1 MFFGSEY
8 PAVEETHV
16 FVLVVSVLLV
26 SSLHFLM
33 EDCVIEGLELHR
45 WRSLLRGIAFQSI
58 YGLCLAPGIL
68 VEWGLAALK
77 LAGAVDLHRRWDL
90 SI

>member
-1 MFFGSEY
+1 MFFGSKY

-16 FVLVVSVLLV
+16 FVLVV
-26 SSLHFLM
+26 
-33 EDCVIEGLELHR
+33 LHR